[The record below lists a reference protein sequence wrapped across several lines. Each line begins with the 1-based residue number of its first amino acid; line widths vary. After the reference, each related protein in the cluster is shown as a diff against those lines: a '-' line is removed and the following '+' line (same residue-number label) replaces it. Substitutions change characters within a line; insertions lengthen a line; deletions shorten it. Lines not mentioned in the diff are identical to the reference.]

1 MQLNGGKGRNL
12 QSRQRIKGSIFW
24 TSPANSRLCPS
35 VRPSVRLSG
44 QAEEKE
50 GAQKDFT
57 PGDQRHTRPEL
68 LTHCHNNTAL
78 LLPAHIRIATLP
90 SAARTGR
97 WGVQGVATRPGDPRQ
112 EAWREDEGKWCWLA
126 VTSAN
131 KQTAT
136 EASSL
141 ILAPVIPPPS
151 PSADNLPSP
160 SSPSHRQGLLRHFR
174 GTLFPLFFFFFL
186 FFGGAARSIS
196 VSRMAL
202 N

>member
-1 MQLNGGKGRNL
+1 MKLNRGKGRNL

-35 VRPSVRLSG
+35 VHPSVRLSG

-57 PGDQRHTRPEL
+57 PRDQRHTRPEL

-78 LLPAHIRIATLP
+78 LLPAHNRIATLP

-97 WGVQGVATRPGDPRQ
+97 WGVQGIATRPGDPRQ

-131 KQTAT
+131 KQTVK

-160 SSPSHRQGLLRHFR
+160 SSPSHRQASCGTSAEHFS
-174 GTLFPLFFFFFL
+174 LFLFFL
-186 FFGGAARSIS
+186 FIFGGAARSIS